1 MVSRANEIISWS
13 RLPTEITEGQYFSN
27 NVLKYHKVF
36 GNFTSTF
43 GKHAHNN
50 VEYLIYI
57 IHQVFLFV
65 QNGSKH
71 IKFPLVF
78 SLKKKILCC
87 SSDSIFH
94 SWNPIISIFRFIA
107 HLGFVTEGETLLFLI
122 DC

>member
-13 RLPTEITEGQYFSN
+13 RLLTEITEGQYFSN

-57 IHQVFLFV
+57 IHQVFLFA

-71 IKFPLVF
+71 VKFPLVF
-78 SLKKKILCC
+78 SLKKISCVVLQIVFSKVGTL
-87 SSDSIFH
+87 SSVF
-94 SWNPIISIFRFIA
+94 
-107 HLGFVTEGETLLFLI
+107 LGL
-122 DC
+122 